1 MVKRAMK
8 KTKILSCFVVIV
20 ILMSV
25 VPVSVFAANNSINS
39 TSNALNRSNEILL
52 EKANSNFTP
61 IFHTGINQTIDSKE
75 IDSTNNIAT
84 VQGEVIPYKEKG
96 EVLFRGEVYSNWY
109 DSWGGV
115 DWELKTVSIKR
126 VLYDP
131 NNYLQGKNS
140 ICVLKPEFSYPRMDW
155 GSSDSL
161 VEVYGQYVVGEKDGE
176 IRYTEVR
183 LCEPGEEW
191 GSREYFVRDLT
202 VGDTYK
208 FTGTIT
214 YVSRNPS
221 RAGIYSIDF
230 LDDSGWDWYGEVYFS
245 NTPNGPRID
254 NMAVGDKAEIRGS
267 RHYYNAQQLDKA
279 SLIWICNPNNPTG
292 TRIPRENIID
302 ILQKAKGMV
311 VVDECN
317 YEYLGETVVDLIDK
331 CKNLIISRS
340 FSKNFGL
347 AGLRLG
353 FAISNSQNI
362 KKLAAFGQY
371 FRVNRMAEKAAGKAL
386 KYLDYYQE
394 VWGKTKKVRDKF
406 VWQINELGFS
416 AYDSQANFV
425 LVEFQNKKET
435 ERVWKYL
442 KEKDIYA
449 LAGWENEFSGVPSIE
464 YRARKKM
471 QGASCKLIEMTG

>member
-1 MVKRAMK
+1 MKKRAIK
-8 KTKILSCFVVIV
+8 KTKILSCFVVIA
-20 ILMSV
+20 ILMSAM
-25 VPVSVFAANNSINS
+25 PVSIVAMNEGINS
-39 TSNALNRSNEILL
+39 TSNASNRSNEILL

-96 EVLFRGEVYSNWY
+96 EVLFRGEVYYHRS

-115 DWELKTVSIKR
+115 TWREEGVYIKK

-176 IRYTEVR
+176 IWYTEVR

-221 RAGIYSIDF
+221 RAGIYSID
-230 LDDSGWDWYGEVYFS
+230 LDDSSV
-245 NTPNGPRID
+245 
-254 NMAVGDKAEIRGS
+254 
-267 RHYYNAQQLDKA
+267 
-279 SLIWICNPNNPTG
+279 PT
-292 TRIPRENIID
+292 T
-302 ILQKAKGMV
+302 
-311 VVDECN
+311 
-317 YEYLGETVVDLIDK
+317 
-331 CKNLIISRS
+331 
-340 FSKNFGL
+340 
-347 AGLRLG
+347 
-353 FAISNSQNI
+353 
-362 KKLAAFGQY
+362 
-371 FRVNRMAEKAAGKAL
+371 
-386 KYLDYYQE
+386 
-394 VWGKTKKVRDKF
+394 
-406 VWQINELGFS
+406 
-416 AYDSQANFV
+416 
-425 LVEFQNKKET
+425 
-435 ERVWKYL
+435 
-442 KEKDIYA
+442 
-449 LAGWENEFSGVPSIE
+449 
-464 YRARKKM
+464 
-471 QGASCKLIEMTG
+471 